1 MARHSVV
8 KVIELNDT
16 PPPADVRDTFNLT
29 SEEKTLKM
37 IRVRSRD
44 GEPFGYYI
52 SWSRGLDDTISLD
65 TIKSTPRLEIF
76 RQNGVHITH
85 VKQILT
91 AMPASVEVAAELQVE
106 PGFSL
111 LKLVRQSFD
120 EQEQL
125 VDFLIALYHP
135 DRFQYHM
142 DLTVEPE

>member
-1 MARHSVV
+1 
-8 KVIELNDT
+8 
-16 PPPADVRDTFNLT
+16 
-29 SEEKTLKM
+29 
-37 IRVRSRD
+37 
-44 GEPFGYYI
+44 
-52 SWSRGLDDTISLD
+52 
-65 TIKSTPRLEIF
+65 
-76 RQNGVHITH
+76 
-85 VKQILT
+85 
-91 AMPASVEVAAELQVE
+91 MPASVEVAAELQVE

>member
-1 MARHSVV
+1 MAAGS
-8 KVIELNDT
+8 
-16 PPPADVRDTFNLT
+16 A
-29 SEEKTLKM
+29 EEKMLKM
-37 IRVRSRD
+37 IRVRIRD

-52 SWSRGLDDTISLD
+52 SWSRGLDDTISVE

-120 EQEQL
+120 KQEQL

-135 DRFQYHM
+135 ERFQYHM